1 MLEVSLRGSFN
12 EQNIE
17 PPQRLLRVTKKIFT
31 KGWPHES
38 NPNSN
43 NTNNVR
49 KTIGMIHRTT
59 KKPELLMRTEPQLPM
74 KENRSRYYMRKQ
86 GKSNWLSW
94 SNRYGHRV
102 VLRTAAP
109 TQIV

>member
-1 MLEVSLRGSFN
+1 MNRLPLHKLGDFIEKRGLTVLGHCYKCNKISYRTQQ
-12 EQNIE
+12 EA
-17 PPQRLLRVTKKIFT
+17 KK
-31 KGWPHES
+31 EAAD
-38 NPNSN
+38 
-43 NTNNVR
+43 
-49 KTIGMIHRTT
+49 
-59 KKPELLMRTEPQLPM
+59 
-74 KENRSRYYMRKQ
+74 MRKQ